1 MSKLKDS
8 AILTLNDFSRIKEKS
23 KPLSIYTQTATN
35 LIPDNE
41 SFFVKALHH
50 KNKII
55 SYDKQKKQYERLN
68 TYDGT
73 KTNDPYKK
81 VSRTDDAIQ
90 AMDKMCLNAK
100 VYTVRDIQLK
110 ERKILE
116 DIYKK
121 KEAKLDLMQEMER
134 LKEMK
139 RVEDM
144 ENELKKMRQAGNK
157 VVLQQI
163 KENELARIKQKELE
177 EKERIELLKRI
188 EEENEKEIQKNILK
202 AKENEK
208 KLQESLEANRQA
220 ILLRQKKKME
230 EKEEDLRREKYNKE
244 KIEREEKL
252 FQEKKQLEKEKELEL
267 QKLREKQEKAQD
279 KRAE

>member
-23 KPLSIYTQTATN
+23 KPLSIYTSTATN
-35 LIPDNE
+35 LTKDNE
-41 SFFVKALHH
+41 NFYVKALHH

-55 SYDKQKKQYERLN
+55 SYDKEKKRCERLN
-68 TYDGT
+68 TYDGS
-73 KTNDPYKK
+73 KSNDPYKK
-81 VSRTDDAIQ
+81 VSRTDDAVQ

-100 VYTVRDIQLK
+100 VYTVRDIQRK
-110 ERKILE
+110 ERKILD

-139 RVEDM
+139 RIEDM
-144 ENELKKMRQAGNK
+144 ENELRKMRQAGNK

-163 KENELARIKQKELE
+163 KENELARIKQKEIE

-188 EEENEKEIQKNILK
+188 EEENEKEKERNRLK
-202 AKENEK
+202 AIENEK
-208 KLQESLEANRQA
+208 KLKESLEANRQA
-220 ILLRQKKKME
+220 ILLRQQRIME
-230 EKEEDLRREKYNKE
+230 EKEEERRIEKYNKE
-244 KIEREEKL
+244 KIEKEEELKNIIKKKL
-252 FQEKKQLEKEKELEL
+252 KKRRNCSRKKNN
-267 QKLREKQEKAQD
+267 
-279 KRAE
+279 